1 MSLVPSTRHLTYCV
15 YLRNLASLSNL
26 EVVGEASFDIVNL
39 DSSNTIETTL
49 FLLALPVSQWLTFPP
64 E

>member
-1 MSLVPSTRHLTYCV
+1 V